1 MLLDWRSSIY
11 IVYICSNSKGKAC
24 TYASS
29 QAHSQFLTDVGHS
42 FHAIIVEAVLLAHQR
57 IYVFLSVL
65 EALLKRK

>member
-42 FHAIIVEAVLLAHQR
+42 FHAIIVEAVLLPP
-57 IYVFLSVL
+57 
-65 EALLKRK
+65 